1 MTAARAGG
9 AIPVAAATET
19 NWRWMMAGAISVTP
33 EQLQQIAGQ
42 LTSGAGEVE
51 SILGTLAGYVTP
63 LQGDWVGQAQQQF
76 EALWAEW
83 QTSARGLH
91 EALTGIA
98 TLTLQAGAA
107 YEANEQGIAS
117 SFRT

>member
-1 MTAARAGG
+1 
-9 AIPVAAATET
+9 
-19 NWRWMMAGAISVTP
+19 MAAISVTP

-42 LTSGAGEVE
+42 LSSGAGEVE
-51 SILGTLAGYVTP
+51 SILATLAGYVAP
-63 LQGDWVGQAQQQF
+63 LQGEWVGQAQQQF

-98 TLTLQAGAA
+98 TLTQQAGAR
-107 YEANEQGIAS
+107 YESNEQGIAA
-117 SFRT
+117 SFRV